1 MYNELIFN
9 ILNYYLYKF
18 NFNGKNMFLIN
29 DLTVVIVTYMTNN
42 QILDECI
49 QSILG
54 KAKIL
59 VIENSNNKD
68 FKFKYENKYPNL
80 EVILS
85 GSNLGYGAGNNKGIN
100 LAKTRYVLI
109 SNPDVIYENDFF
121 NNLKNIHR

>member
-1 MYNELIFN
+1 MV
-9 ILNYYLYKF
+9 
-18 NFNGKNMFLIN
+18 LIN
-29 DLTVVIVTYMTNN
+29 DLTVVIVTYKTNDK
-42 QILDECI
+42 ILDECI

-59 VIENSNNKD
+59 VIENSDNKD

-109 SNPDVIYENDFF
+109 SNPDVVQPYRF
-121 NNLKNIHR
+121 LALVLLARTPMSSQ

>member
-1 MYNELIFN
+1 
-9 ILNYYLYKF
+9 
-18 NFNGKNMFLIN
+18 MFLIN
-29 DLTVVIVTYMTNN
+29 DLTVVIVTYKTND

-59 VIENSNNKD
+59 VIENSDNED

-109 SNPDVIYENDFF
+109 SIPDEILSLVI
-121 NNLKNIHR
+121 LLIIQA

>member
-1 MYNELIFN
+1 MV
-9 ILNYYLYKF
+9 
-18 NFNGKNMFLIN
+18 LIN
-29 DLTVVIVTYMTNN
+29 DLTVVIVTYKTND

-59 VIENSNNKD
+59 VIENSDNKD

-109 SNPDVIYENDFF
+109 SNPDGGL
-121 NNLKNIHR
+121 LKLVLSLI